1 MDKITIR
8 IGEKKYKVQVA
19 ETDEE
24 KQKGLQNVS
33 SLPDDEGMLFI
44 FEEPEETTFWMKDT
58 KIPLDIIFI
67 DEDLEVMSVHQGIP
81 ESEEFITEN
90 NVNFVLEVNQNSGI
104 QIGDEL
110 EFSPESKID
119 MNKMQVIDSNGN
131 SQMELEGGERIF
143 SRNHT
148 KTLIKFAKKA
158 AATNKDSDY
167 KALGQRI
174 FKFLKVQ
181 SETKPEYV
189 KTN

>member
-1 MDKITIR
+1 
-8 IGEKKYKVQVA
+8 
-19 ETDEE
+19 
-24 KQKGLQNVS
+24 
-33 SLPDDEGMLFI
+33 
-44 FEEPEETTFWMKDT
+44 MKDT